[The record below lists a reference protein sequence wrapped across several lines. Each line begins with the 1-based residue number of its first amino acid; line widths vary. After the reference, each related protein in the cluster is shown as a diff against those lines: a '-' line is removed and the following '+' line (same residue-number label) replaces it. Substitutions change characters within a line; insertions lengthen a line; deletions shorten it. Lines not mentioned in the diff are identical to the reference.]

1 MATTEEIFD
10 ILGNQTR
17 RMILEMLATSPCYTT
32 EIAER
37 LEIGQKAINEHLKIM
52 QDLGLIDLFILK
64 QKRGSPRKYFKIK
77 DNIRMELFVAPR
89 IFDASIKTEEIDL
102 EPIFERYPEY
112 KTFYEEI
119 KFDSDIMIISKLK
132 DNFDYLRNE
141 LAEIDNAKAFIER
154 SISEVKE
161 KILTTVE
168 DLNLGEKE
176 KKVLIEIVLKE
187 SHSPKDIASSLNVA
201 VDEVVDSIKKLQ
213 EKGVIG

>member
-89 IFDASIKTEEIDL
+89 VFDASFKTEVIDM
-102 EPIFERYPEY
+102 ESIFERYPEY
-112 KTFYEEI
+112 KSFYEEI
-119 KFDSDIMIISKLK
+119 KFDSEIRIIGRLK
-132 DNFDYLRNE
+132 ENLDYLKNE
-141 LAEIDNAKAFIER
+141 LVEIDNAKAFIER

-161 KILTTVE
+161 TILNTIE
-168 DLNLGEKE
+168 ELNLKEKE
-176 KKVLIEIVLKE
+176 KKVLIEIILKE
-187 SHSPKDIASSLNVA
+187 FYSPKGIANSLNLELA
-201 VDEVVDSIKKLQ
+201 EVVDSIKILK
-213 EKGVIG
+213 EKGVL

>member
-37 LEIGQKAINEHLKIM
+37 LEVGQKAINEHLKIM

-89 IFDASIKTEEIDL
+89 VFDASIKTEEIDL
-102 EPIFERYPEY
+102 
-112 KTFYEEI
+112 
-119 KFDSDIMIISKLK
+119 
-132 DNFDYLRNE
+132 
-141 LAEIDNAKAFIER
+141 
-154 SISEVKE
+154 
-161 KILTTVE
+161 
-168 DLNLGEKE
+168 
-176 KKVLIEIVLKE
+176 
-187 SHSPKDIASSLNVA
+187 
-201 VDEVVDSIKKLQ
+201 DSIL
-213 EKGVIG
+213 KGIQNIKNFTMISNLIQILE

>member
-89 IFDASIKTEEIDL
+89 VFDASFKTEEIDM
-102 EPIFERYPEY
+102 ESIFERYPEY
-112 KTFYEEI
+112 KSFYEEI
-119 KFDSDIMIISKLK
+119 KFDSEIRIIGRLK
-132 DNFDYLRNE
+132 ENLDYLKNE
-141 LAEIDNAKAFIER
+141 LVEIDNAKAFIEK

-161 KILTTVE
+161 TILKTIE
-168 DLNLGEKE
+168 DLNLREKE
-176 KKVLIEIVLKE
+176 KKVLIEIILKE
-187 SHSPKDIASSLNVA
+187 LYSPQGVADSLNLEL
-201 VDEVVDSIKKLQ
+201 DEVVDSIKILR
-213 EKGVIG
+213 EKGVL

>member
-37 LEIGQKAINEHLKIM
+37 LEVGQKAINEHLKIM

-89 IFDASIKTEEIDL
+89 VFDASIKTEEIDL
-102 EPIFERYPEY
+102 DSIFERYPEY
-112 KTFYEEI
+112 KKFYDDI
-119 KFDSDIMIISKLK
+119 KFDSDIRIIGRLK
-132 DNFDYLRNE
+132 ENLDYLKNE
-141 LAEIDNAKAFIER
+141 LVEIDNAKAFIER
-154 SISEVKE
+154 SISDLKE
-161 KILTTVE
+161 KILTTVD

-176 KKVLIEIVLKE
+176 KKILIEIVLKE
-187 SHSPKDIASSLNVA
+187 LYSPQKISESLNLELE
-201 VDEVVDSIKKLQ
+201 EVVDSIKILR
-213 EKGVIG
+213 ERGVL

>member
-52 QDLGLIDLFILK
+52 QDLGLIDLFVLK

-89 IFDASIKTEEIDL
+89 VFDASFKTEEIDM
-102 EPIFERYPEY
+102 ESIFERYPEY
-112 KTFYEEI
+112 KSFYEEI
-119 KFDSDIMIISKLK
+119 KFDSEIRIIGRLK
-132 DNFDYLRNE
+132 ENLDYLKNE
-141 LAEIDNAKAFIER
+141 LVEIDNAKAFIER

-161 KILTTVE
+161 TILKTIE
-168 DLNLGEKE
+168 DLNLREKE
-176 KKVLIEIVLKE
+176 KKVLIEIILKE
-187 SHSPKDIASSLNVA
+187 SYSPQGIADSLNLELE
-201 VDEVVDSIKKLQ
+201 EVVDSIKILR
-213 EKGVIG
+213 EKGVL

>member
-37 LEIGQKAINEHLKIM
+37 LEVGQKAINEHLKIM

-89 IFDASIKTEEIDL
+89 VFDASIKTEEIDL
-102 EPIFERYPEY
+102 DSIFERYPEY
-112 KTFYEEI
+112 KKFYDDI
-119 KFDSDIMIISKLK
+119 KFDSDIRIIGRLK
-132 DNFDYLRNE
+132 ENLDYLKNE
-141 LAEIDNAKAFIER
+141 LVEIDNAKAFIER
-154 SISEVKE
+154 SISELKE
-161 KILTTVE
+161 KILTTVD

-176 KKVLIEIVLKE
+176 KKILIEIVLKE
-187 SHSPKDIASSLNVA
+187 LYSPQKISESLNLGL
-201 VDEVVDSIKKLQ
+201 DEVVDSIKILR
-213 EKGVIG
+213 ERGVL

>member
-32 EIAER
+32 EIADR

-52 QDLGLIDLFILK
+52 QELGLIDLFILK

-89 IFDASIKTEEIDL
+89 VFDASIKTEEIDL
-102 EPIFERYPEY
+102 ESIFERYPEY
-112 KTFYEEI
+112 KAFYEEI
-119 KFDSDIMIISKLK
+119 KFDSDIRIISRLK
-132 DNFDYLRNE
+132 ENLDYLKNE

-161 KILTTVE
+161 KMLTTFE
-168 DLNLGEKE
+168 ELNLGEKE

-187 SHSPKDIASSLNVA
+187 SHSPQDIASSLNLEIE
-201 VDEVVDSIKKLQ
+201 EVVESINKLK
-213 EKGVIG
+213 EKGL

>member
-89 IFDASIKTEEIDL
+89 VFDASFKTEVIDM
-102 EPIFERYPEY
+102 ESIFERYPEY
-112 KTFYEEI
+112 KSFYEEI
-119 KFDSDIMIISKLK
+119 KFDSEIRIIGRLK
-132 DNFDYLRNE
+132 ENLDYLKNE
-141 LAEIDNAKAFIER
+141 LVEIDNAKAFIER

-161 KILTTVE
+161 TILNTIE
-168 DLNLGEKE
+168 ELNLKEKE
-176 KKVLIEIVLKE
+176 KKVLIEIILKE
-187 SHSPKDIASSLNVA
+187 FYSTKDIANSLNLELA
-201 VDEVVDSIKKLQ
+201 EVVDSIKILK
-213 EKGVIG
+213 EKGVL

>member
-52 QDLGLIDLFILK
+52 QDLGLIDLFVLK

-89 IFDASIKTEEIDL
+89 VFDASFKTEEIDM
-102 EPIFERYPEY
+102 ESIFERYQEY
-112 KTFYEEI
+112 KSFYEEI
-119 KFDSDIMIISKLK
+119 KFDSEIRIIGRLK
-132 DNFDYLRNE
+132 ENLDYLKNE
-141 LAEIDNAKAFIER
+141 LVEIDNAKAFIER

-161 KILTTVE
+161 TILKTIE
-168 DLNLGEKE
+168 DLNLREKE
-176 KKVLIEIVLKE
+176 KKVLIEIILKE
-187 SHSPKDIASSLNVA
+187 SYSPQGIADSLNLELE
-201 VDEVVDSIKKLQ
+201 EVVDSIKILR
-213 EKGVIG
+213 EKGVL

>member
-89 IFDASIKTEEIDL
+89 VFDASFKTEVIDM
-102 EPIFERYPEY
+102 ESIFERYPEY
-112 KTFYEEI
+112 KSFYEEI
-119 KFDSDIMIISKLK
+119 KFDSEIRIIGRLK
-132 DNFDYLRNE
+132 ENLDYLKNE
-141 LAEIDNAKAFIER
+141 LVEIDNAKAFIER

-161 KILTTVE
+161 TILKTIE
-168 DLNLGEKE
+168 ELNLKEKE
-176 KKVLIEIVLKE
+176 KKVLIEIILKE
-187 SHSPKDIASSLNVA
+187 FYSPKDIANSLNLELA
-201 VDEVVDSIKKLQ
+201 EVVDSIKILK
-213 EKGVIG
+213 EKGVL

>member
-37 LEIGQKAINEHLKIM
+37 LEVGQKAINEHLKIM

-89 IFDASIKTEEIDL
+89 VFDASIKTEEIDL
-102 EPIFERYPEY
+102 DSIFERYPEY
-112 KTFYEEI
+112 KKFYDDI
-119 KFDSDIMIISKLK
+119 KFDSDIRIISRSKENL
-132 DNFDYLRNE
+132 DYLKNE
-141 LAEIDNAKAFIER
+141 LIEIDNAKAFIER
-154 SISEVKE
+154 SISELKE
-161 KILTTVE
+161 KILTTIE

-176 KKVLIEIVLKE
+176 KKMLIEIVLKE
-187 SHSPKDIASSLNVA
+187 LYSPQSISESLNLKL
-201 VDEVVDSIKKLQ
+201 DEVIDSIRTLR
-213 EKGVIG
+213 ERGVL

>member
-89 IFDASIKTEEIDL
+89 VFDASFKTEEIDM
-102 EPIFERYPEY
+102 ESIFERYPEY
-112 KTFYEEI
+112 KSFYEEI
-119 KFDSDIMIISKLK
+119 KFDSEIRIIGRLK
-132 DNFDYLRNE
+132 ENLDYLKNE
-141 LAEIDNAKAFIER
+141 LVEIDNAKAFIER

-161 KILTTVE
+161 TILKTIE
-168 DLNLGEKE
+168 DLNLREKE
-176 KKVLIEIVLKE
+176 KKILIEIILKE
-187 SHSPKDIASSLNVA
+187 SYSPQGIADSLNLELE
-201 VDEVVDSIKKLQ
+201 EVVDSIKILR
-213 EKGVIG
+213 EKGVL

>member
-1 MATTEEIFD
+1 MATIEEIFD
-10 ILGNQTR
+10 ILGNHTR

-89 IFDASIKTEEIDL
+89 VFDASFKTEEIDM
-102 EPIFERYPEY
+102 ESIFERYPEY
-112 KTFYEEI
+112 KSFYEEI
-119 KFDSDIMIISKLK
+119 KFDSEIRIIGRLK
-132 DNFDYLRNE
+132 ENLDYLKNE
-141 LAEIDNAKAFIER
+141 LVEIDNAKAFIER

-161 KILTTVE
+161 TILKTIE
-168 DLNLGEKE
+168 DLNLREKE
-176 KKVLIEIVLKE
+176 KKVLIEIILKE
-187 SHSPKDIASSLNVA
+187 SYSPQGIADSLNLKLE
-201 VDEVVDSIKKLQ
+201 EVVDSIKILR
-213 EKGVIG
+213 EKGFL

>member
-89 IFDASIKTEEIDL
+89 VFDATFKTEEIDM
-102 EPIFERYPEY
+102 ESIFERYPEY
-112 KTFYEEI
+112 KSFYEEI
-119 KFDSDIMIISKLK
+119 KLDSEIRIIGRLK
-132 DNFDYLRNE
+132 ENLDYLKKE
-141 LAEIDNAKAFIER
+141 LVEIDNAKAFIER

-161 KILTTVE
+161 TILKTIE
-168 DLNLGEKE
+168 ELNLRETE
-176 KKVLIEIVLKE
+176 KKVLIEIILKE
-187 SHSPKDIASSLNVA
+187 SYSPQGIADSLNLELE
-201 VDEVVDSIKKLQ
+201 EVVESIKILR
-213 EKGVIG
+213 EKGIL

>member
-37 LEIGQKAINEHLKIM
+37 LEVGQKAINEHLKIM

-89 IFDASIKTEEIDL
+89 VFDASIKTEEIDL
-102 EPIFERYPEY
+102 DSIFERYPEY
-112 KTFYEEI
+112 KKFYDDI
-119 KFDSDIMIISKLK
+119 KFDSDIRIISRSKENL
-132 DNFDYLRNE
+132 DYLKNE
-141 LAEIDNAKAFIER
+141 LIEIDNAKAFIER
-154 SISEVKE
+154 SISELKE
-161 KILTTVE
+161 KILTTIE

-176 KKVLIEIVLKE
+176 KKILIEIVLKE
-187 SHSPKDIASSLNVA
+187 LYSPQSISESLNLKL
-201 VDEVVDSIKKLQ
+201 DEVIDSIKTLR
-213 EKGVIG
+213 ERGVL

>member
-37 LEIGQKAINEHLKIM
+37 LEVGQKAINEHLKIM

-89 IFDASIKTEEIDL
+89 VFDASIKTEEIDL
-102 EPIFERYPEY
+102 DSIFERYPEY
-112 KTFYEEI
+112 KKFYDDI
-119 KFDSDIMIISKLK
+119 KFDSDIRIISRSKENL
-132 DNFDYLRNE
+132 DYLKNE
-141 LAEIDNAKAFIER
+141 LIEIDNAKAFIER
-154 SISEVKE
+154 SISELKE
-161 KILTTVE
+161 KILTTIE

-176 KKVLIEIVLKE
+176 KKILIEIVLKE
-187 SHSPKDIASSLNVA
+187 LYSPQSISESLNLKL
-201 VDEVVDSIKKLQ
+201 DEVIDSIRTLR
-213 EKGVIG
+213 ERGVL

>member
-89 IFDASIKTEEIDL
+89 VFDASFKTEEINM
-102 EPIFERYPEY
+102 ESIFERYPEY
-112 KTFYEEI
+112 KSFYEEI
-119 KFDSDIMIISKLK
+119 KFDSEIRIIGRLK
-132 DNFDYLRNE
+132 ENLDYLKNE
-141 LAEIDNAKAFIER
+141 LVEIDNAKAFIER

-161 KILTTVE
+161 TILKTIE
-168 DLNLGEKE
+168 DLNLREKE
-176 KKVLIEIVLKE
+176 KKVLIEIILKE
-187 SHSPKDIASSLNVA
+187 SYSPQGIADSLNLELE
-201 VDEVVDSIKKLQ
+201 EVVDSVKILR
-213 EKGVIG
+213 EKGVL

>member
-89 IFDASIKTEEIDL
+89 VFDATFKTEEIDM
-102 EPIFERYPEY
+102 ESIFERYPEY
-112 KTFYEEI
+112 KSFYEEI
-119 KFDSDIMIISKLK
+119 KFDSEIRIIGRLK
-132 DNFDYLRNE
+132 ENLDYLKNE
-141 LAEIDNAKAFIER
+141 LVEIDNAKAFIER
-154 SISEVKE
+154 SISDLKE
-161 KILTTVE
+161 TILKTIE
-168 DLNLGEKE
+168 ELNLRETE
-176 KKVLIEIVLKE
+176 KKVLIEIILKE
-187 SHSPKDIASSLNVA
+187 SYSPQGIADSLNLELK
-201 VDEVVDSIKKLQ
+201 EVVESIKILR
-213 EKGVIG
+213 EKGVL

>member
-37 LEIGQKAINEHLKIM
+37 LEVGQKAINEHLKIM

-89 IFDASIKTEEIDL
+89 VFDASIKTEEIDL
-102 EPIFERYPEY
+102 DSIFERYPEY
-112 KTFYEEI
+112 KKFYDDI
-119 KFDSDIMIISKLK
+119 KFDSDIRIIGRLK
-132 DNFDYLRNE
+132 ENLDYLKNE
-141 LAEIDNAKAFIER
+141 LVEIDNAKAFIER
-154 SISEVKE
+154 SISELKE
-161 KILTTVE
+161 KILTTVD

-176 KKVLIEIVLKE
+176 KKILIEIVLKE
-187 SHSPKDIASSLNVA
+187 LYSPQKISESLNLEL
-201 VDEVVDSIKKLQ
+201 DEVVDSIKILR
-213 EKGVIG
+213 ERGVL

>member
-37 LEIGQKAINEHLKIM
+37 LEVGQKAINEHLKIM

-89 IFDASIKTEEIDL
+89 VFDASIKTEEIDL
-102 EPIFERYPEY
+102 DSIFERYPEY
-112 KTFYEEI
+112 KKFYDDI
-119 KFDSDIMIISKLK
+119 KFDSDIRIISRSKENL
-132 DNFDYLRNE
+132 DYLKNE
-141 LAEIDNAKAFIER
+141 LIEIDNAKAFIER
-154 SISEVKE
+154 SISELKE
-161 KILTTVE
+161 KILTTIE

-176 KKVLIEIVLKE
+176 KKILIEIVIKE
-187 SHSPKDIASSLNVA
+187 LYSPQSISESLNLKL
-201 VDEVVDSIKKLQ
+201 DEVIDSIRTLR
-213 EKGVIG
+213 ERGVL

>member
-10 ILGNQTR
+10 ILGNHTR

-37 LEIGQKAINEHLKIM
+37 LEIGQKAINEHLRIM

-89 IFDASIKTEEIDL
+89 VFDASFKTEEINM
-102 EPIFERYPEY
+102 ESIFERYPEY
-112 KTFYEEI
+112 KSFYEEI
-119 KFDSDIMIISKLK
+119 KFDSEIRIIGRLK
-132 DNFDYLRNE
+132 ENLDYLKNE
-141 LAEIDNAKAFIER
+141 LVEIDNAKAFIER

-161 KILTTVE
+161 TILGTIE
-168 DLNLGEKE
+168 DLNLREIE
-176 KKVLIEIVLKE
+176 KKVLIEIILKE
-187 SHSPKDIASSLNVA
+187 SYSPQGIANSLNL
-201 VDEVVDSIKKLQ
+201 ELGKVVDSIKILR
-213 EKGVIG
+213 EKGVL

>member
-1 MATTEEIFD
+1 MATIEEIFD
-10 ILGNQTR
+10 ILGNHTR

-89 IFDASIKTEEIDL
+89 VFDASFKTEEIDM
-102 EPIFERYPEY
+102 ESIFERYPEY
-112 KTFYEEI
+112 KSFYEEI
-119 KFDSDIMIISKLK
+119 KFDSEIRIIGRLK
-132 DNFDYLRNE
+132 ENLDYLKNE
-141 LAEIDNAKAFIER
+141 LVEIDNAKAFIER

-161 KILTTVE
+161 TILKTIE
-168 DLNLGEKE
+168 GLNLREKE
-176 KKVLIEIVLKE
+176 KKVLIEIILKE
-187 SHSPKDIASSLNVA
+187 SYSPQGIADSLNLELE
-201 VDEVVDSIKKLQ
+201 EVVDSIKILR
-213 EKGVIG
+213 EKGFL

>member
-89 IFDASIKTEEIDL
+89 VFDASFKNEEINMKS
-102 EPIFERYPEY
+102 IFERYPEY
-112 KTFYEEI
+112 KSFYEEI
-119 KFDSDIMIISKLK
+119 KFDSEIRIIGRLK
-132 DNFDYLRNE
+132 ENLDYLKNE
-141 LAEIDNAKAFIER
+141 LVEIDNAKAFIER

-161 KILTTVE
+161 TILKTIE
-168 DLNLGEKE
+168 DLNLREKE
-176 KKVLIEIVLKE
+176 KKVLIEIILKE
-187 SHSPKDIASSLNVA
+187 SYSPQGIADSLNLELE
-201 VDEVVDSIKKLQ
+201 EVVESIKILR
-213 EKGVIG
+213 EKGVI